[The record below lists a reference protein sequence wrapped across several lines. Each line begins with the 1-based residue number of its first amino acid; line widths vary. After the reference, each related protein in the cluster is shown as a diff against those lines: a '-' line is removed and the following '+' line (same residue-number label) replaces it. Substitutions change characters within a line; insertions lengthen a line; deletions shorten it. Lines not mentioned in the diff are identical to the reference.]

1 MKKTVKTLQVLLAVL
16 IVSFSVKAQEA
27 SQKTEKPVGHKM
39 KEEVAQMYSL
49 VEFSD
54 YSTLT
59 SAQKKHFEL
68 YRRQKQMRLAGTY
81 DPKKC
86 FQPIY
91 TPMADFAKQ
100 LRPLAQNAASKA
112 QQTYEKLVN
121 EKKEQMAKRMQ
132 VQYNAYA
139 NLAKYCEKIE
149 KAFKDHKSGEMEEGI
164 TLLQRQM
171 LMMKKEGLKV
181 PDREWLT
188 QKEAD
193 VIMAKNARFKKIT
206 QGMPQGGVK
215 PQGGAKPQPN
225 VRPQTNGN
233 K

>member
-1 MKKTVKTLQVLLAVL
+1 MKRILQSILILFFASFAVWAQDNQNNETETTKSTKTKAEFQKYAV
-16 IVSFSVKAQEA
+16 
-27 SQKTEKPVGHKM
+27 
-39 KEEVAQMYSL
+39 

-54 YSTLT
+54 ISML
-59 SAQKKHFEL
+59 SPAQKKHLEL
-68 YRRQKQMRLAGTY
+68 YRQQYELQKAGKY
-81 DPKKC
+81 SPKKC
-86 FQPIY
+86 FAPIY

-100 LRPLAQNAASKA
+100 LRPLALNAANKA
-112 QQTYEKLVN
+112 QQSYEKLVN
-121 EKKEQMAKRMQ
+121 EKKDQMAKRMQ
-132 VQYNAYA
+132 VQFNAYA

-149 KAFKDHKSGEMEEGI
+149 KAFKEHKSGEMEEGI

-181 PDREWLT
+181 PNREWLT

-193 VIMAKNARFKKIT
+193 VIMARVAKQKKAMH
-206 QGMPQGGVK
+206 GVPQGGVN
-215 PQGGAKPQPN
+215 QQPN